1 MEVGKVE
8 GEEAIGSL
16 QKLKYRTD
24 SSCGQE
30 DHMKWNK
37 EKETNPY

>member
-16 QKLKYRTD
+16 QKLKYRT
-24 SSCGQE
+24 CGQE